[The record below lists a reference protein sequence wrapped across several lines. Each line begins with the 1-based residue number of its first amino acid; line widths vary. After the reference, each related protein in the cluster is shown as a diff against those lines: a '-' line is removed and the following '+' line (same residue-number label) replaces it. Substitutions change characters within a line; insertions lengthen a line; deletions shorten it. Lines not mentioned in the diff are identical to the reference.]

1 MGGHCPCQPTA
12 HHHAS
17 FLFLVVFF
25 LLPVGKSRA
34 PCSAFFFCFV
44 LSERGIW
51 EREMEFGCAWASGP
65 VGLTDGTAR
74 ALHSPRKT
82 LGQGGPLRY

>member
-1 MGGHCPCQPTA
+1 
-12 HHHAS
+12 
-17 FLFLVVFF
+17 
-25 LLPVGKSRA
+25 
-34 PCSAFFFCFV
+34 

-82 LGQGGPLRY
+82 LGQGGPLRYYFFLVKCTLGPGHFYLSPQTKQTTTCRCAPEVQNQH